1 MDMFF
6 LVMKFFNYY
15 SLVEE
20 IIYIIKYG
28 VYNNNI
34 KLCMIQCEL
43 RVMEISIREVQR
55 REDVI
60 WTQRGREEMRFDFE
74 VKVKIEIG

>member
-60 WTQRGREEMRFDFE
+60 WMQRGREEMRFDFE